1 MPRGAP
7 VEEVHLPITGPSEL
21 KMGEL
26 WGTRPALPMIFKIT
40 SQEKPSCGN
49 FESQERGLRKGP
61 QLSVQDPAGRWR
73 VPAPLCVCVCVP
85 SYIIQMHT
93 YIIVVLHQDPGR
105 CSKGPS
111 IVSRAKYRAACIHPA
126 KLPSSVFQTLQD
138 PHTRSSLRFDTP
150 PDPRRPPPLPCPGK
164 GICTAYLPRER
175 GGSLAPP
182 PVTLASSAHA
192 NPVPWP

>member
-1 MPRGAP
+1 
-7 VEEVHLPITGPSEL
+7 
-21 KMGEL
+21 MGEL

-49 FESQERGLRKGP
+49 FESQEKGLRKGRNCRFRT
-61 QLSVQDPAGRWR
+61 QR
-73 VPAPLCVCVCVP
+73 VDGEYPRHCVSAYSTFVHHTNA
-85 SYIIQMHT
+85 YIHT
-93 YIIVVLHQDPGR
+93 YIIVVLHRDPGR

-111 IVSRAKYRAACIHPA
+111 IVSRAKYRAACVHPA